1 MAACSSLLAACCSLL
16 AACCSLLAAGCWLL
30 APCSL
35 LLAARS
41 LRLGVITC
49 LRDAPEDREANQPD
63 REIKQVKHAHAPD
76 ALLNRR
82 TRRNG
87 RLPPA
92 CGATV
97 RRAWATS

>member
-1 MAACSSLLAACCSLL
+1 MAACSLLLAPGCW
-16 AACCSLLAAGCWLL
+16 LLAAGCSLL
-30 APCSL
+30 APCCSQ
-35 LLAARS
+35 LAPR
-41 LRLGVITC
+41 RDHM

-97 RRAWATS
+97 RRAWATSCGGPRSRRWNAA